1 MGKGKIIWS
10 PSAKSKLFEIL
21 DYYAYRNKSKT
32 FSVKLY
38 NRFKKDLSNLLKH
51 PELGLKTELDS
62 VRGLIVQ
69 NFIFFYEINE
79 KDIIVHTLWDSRQN
93 PDELNKKGS

>member
-1 MGKGKIIWS
+1 VGKGKIIWS
-10 PSAKSKLFEIL
+10 PSAKSKLFEIF
-21 DYYAYRNKSKT
+21 DYYASRNKSKT

-51 PELGLKTELDS
+51 LELGLKTELDS

-69 NFIFFYEINE
+69 NFIFFYEING

>member
-1 MGKGKIIWS
+1 
-10 PSAKSKLFEIL
+10 
-21 DYYAYRNKSKT
+21 
-32 FSVKLY
+32 
-38 NRFKKDLSNLLKH
+38 
-51 PELGLKTELDS
+51 LKTELDS